1 MYFEGFLISVL
12 TFLIIGLFH
21 PIVIKAEYYFSKKIW
36 PVFAVVGAVF
46 IGLSLMT
53 PSVLLS
59 TVLGVLGASS
69 LWSIKE
75 LYEQENRVKTGWFP
89 ANPRRKDKKQ

>member
-12 TFLIIGLFH
+12 TFLI
-21 PIVIKAEYYFSKKIW
+21 
-36 PVFAVVGAVF
+36 

-75 LYEQENRVKTGWFP
+75 LYEQENRVKKGWFS
-89 ANPRRKDKKQ
+89 ANPRRKDK

>member
-1 MYFEGFLISVL
+1 MCFEGFLISVL
-12 TFLIIGLFH
+12 TFLI
-21 PIVIKAEYYFSKKIW
+21 
-36 PVFAVVGAVF
+36 

-75 LYEQENRVKTGWFP
+75 LYEQENRVKKGWFP
-89 ANPRRKDKKQ
+89 ANPSRKDKN

>member
-1 MYFEGFLISVL
+1 MCFEGFLISVL
-12 TFLIIGLFH
+12 TFLI
-21 PIVIKAEYYFSKKIW
+21 
-36 PVFAVVGAVF
+36 

-75 LYEQENRVKTGWFP
+75 LYEQENRVKKRLVPGKSQ
-89 ANPRRKDKKQ
+89 AEG

>member
-12 TFLIIGLFH
+12 TFLI
-21 PIVIKAEYYFSKKIW
+21 
-36 PVFAVVGAVF
+36 

-69 LWSIKE
+69 LRSIKE
-75 LYEQENRVKTGWFP
+75 LYEQENRVKKGWFP
-89 ANPRRKDKKQ
+89 ANPSRKDKN

>member
-12 TFLIIGLFH
+12 TFLI
-21 PIVIKAEYYFSKKIW
+21 
-36 PVFAVVGAVF
+36 

-75 LYEQENRVKTGWFP
+75 LYEQENRVKKGWFP

>member
-12 TFLIIGLFH
+12 TFLI
-21 PIVIKAEYYFSKKIW
+21 
-36 PVFAVVGAVF
+36 

-75 LYEQENRVKTGWFP
+75 LYEQENRVKKGWFP
-89 ANPRRKDKKQ
+89 ANPSRKDKN

>member
-12 TFLIIGLFH
+12 TFLI
-21 PIVIKAEYYFSKKIW
+21 
-36 PVFAVVGAVF
+36 

-75 LYEQENRVKTGWFP
+75 LYEQENRVKKRLVPGKSQ
-89 ANPRRKDKKQ
+89 AEG

>member
-12 TFLIIGLFH
+12 TFLIIGL
-21 PIVIKAEYYFSKKIW
+21 
-36 PVFAVVGAVF
+36 
-46 IGLSLMT
+46 SLMT
-53 PSVLLS
+53 PSALLS

-75 LYEQENRVKTGWFP
+75 LYEQENRVKKGWFP
-89 ANPRRKDKKQ
+89 ANPRRKDIN

>member
-12 TFLIIGLFH
+12 TFLI
-21 PIVIKAEYYFSKKIW
+21 
-36 PVFAVVGAVF
+36 

-69 LWSIKE
+69 LWSIKK
-75 LYEQENRVKTGWFP
+75 LYEQENRVKKGWFP
-89 ANPRRKDKKQ
+89 ANPRRKDK

>member
-1 MYFEGFLISVL
+1 MYFEGLLISVL

-21 PIVIKAEYYFSKKIW
+21 PIVIRAEYHFSKRIW
-36 PVFAVVGAVF
+36 PLFAVVGVVF

-53 PSVLLS
+53 ES
-59 TVLGVLGASS
+59 TMVGTILGVLGASS

-75 LYEQENRVKTGWFP
+75 LYEQENRVKKGWFP
-89 ANPRRKDKKQ
+89 ANPNRKDCDK